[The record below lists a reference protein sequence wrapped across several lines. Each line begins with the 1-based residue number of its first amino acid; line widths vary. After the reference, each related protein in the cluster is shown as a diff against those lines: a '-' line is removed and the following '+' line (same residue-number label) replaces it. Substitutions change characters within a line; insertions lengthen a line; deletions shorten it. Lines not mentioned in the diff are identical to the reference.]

1 LKSQL
6 RIELKKSETNDY
18 FENNAEIQGCN
29 YIDQGAKLK
38 KINFKRQGLEC
49 KTSKLQ
55 GAN

>member
-1 LKSQL
+1 
-6 RIELKKSETNDY
+6 LKKSETNDY

-29 YIDQGAKLK
+29 CIDQGAKLK
-38 KINFKRQGLEC
+38 KMNFKRQGLEC

>member
-6 RIELKKSETNDY
+6 RIELKKFETNDY

-29 YIDQGAKLK
+29 CIDQGAKLK
-38 KINFKRQGLEC
+38 KMNFKRQGLEC

>member
-6 RIELKKSETNDY
+6 KIELKKFEINDY
-18 FENNAEIQGCN
+18 SENNAEIQGCN
-29 YIDQGAKLK
+29 CIDQGVKLK
-38 KINFKRQGLEC
+38 KMNFQRQGLEC

>member
-1 LKSQL
+1 
-6 RIELKKSETNDY
+6 LKKSETNDY